1 MTVSSEQSF
10 IEYNGDGATQ
20 TFTVP
25 FYFILNS
32 DISVTIAD
40 ASGNLDELT
49 YGVDFSA
56 SGGGNP
62 DGGTATLNTAYASG
76 YTILI
81 YRNPPETQET
91 AYYENG
97 KFPAKSHEKA
107 LDKLTMLIQKYG
119 WWFESLALKKP
130 SYLAQYYDAQGNR
143 ISNLADPVNAQD
155 AATKGYADA
164 QNNKTL
170 RVPESVNPLPNATT
184 RAGKLVAFD
193 NSGNPIVV
201 LPSSGSA
208 SDVMIQL
215 GSNDGE
221 KYIGECQT
229 IAQLRTIEPSF
240 DKQRITVR
248 EHTAGTRK
256 GGGEFRAVLAGSSYT
271 DNNGTIIKTSGGAA
285 WLRLNAEPTNP
296 LMFGAVG
303 DGVTDDSS
311 KITAALRACKFHCE
325 GLGLTYGVGGT
336 ILQDQSVPTL
346 FTNAKF
352 QYLSALGTQPM
363 MRMKNAGHMQRSL
376 SWDGGGGTTG
386 SCIIWEGFNTRDG
399 GYIEKCEFKYV
410 GGAAIRISGDY
421 TNRIFA
427 RYGAIRNCRFIR
439 CGNTGIANDRCTVI
453 ADGVNNFTF
462 DGLIMTECNWGIYIR
477 MDTSL
482 PDKARA
488 VNNLLQNCHIYGSGR
503 THPTFTD
510 AQGISAN
517 RQDSLKVDNCWVE
530 GFADNGFDCGSST
543 GMQITNYRCNNC
555 KDAIFIGDIDCDS
568 YVIDNVIARDCDR
581 GVRIVMDGNIQS
593 DGIVRNVR
601 ITNMKVTNPIYE
613 GFSIRN
619 TGASTGVFDIYLV
632 NCFVESTTSYSLS
645 TFTYPFRIEGID
657 GAFLDNC
664 GCRYAKAAGIY
675 IKKGDQIQVRGGRLQ
690 NIDMAGGANYGVTVE
705 NDSNRVSISD
715 VIVYGSSTGGA
726 VLLAGGSG
734 HSVKHTR
741 WRSLAGGVSSSS
753 ATAPYLLDNIAF

>member
-1 MTVSSEQSF
+1 MSVPNQTPYIIYNANGLTTVFPFEFYIINAGDIQVSINGTVVTSGYSVSGVGNVGGGDVVFVTPPASGAVVMLERVVPTYRLTDYQD
-10 IEYNGDGATQ
+10 NGDLLAD
-20 TFTVP
+20 TVNKD
-25 FYFILNS
+25 FDRLWMAIQRAFIYL
-32 DISVTIAD
+32 
-40 ASGNLDELT
+40 G
-49 YGVDFSA
+49 
-56 SGGGNP
+56 
-62 DGGTATLNTAYASG
+62 
-76 YTILI
+76 
-81 YRNPPETQET
+81 
-91 AYYENG
+91 
-97 KFPAKSHEKA
+97 
-107 LDKLTMLIQKYG
+107 
-119 WWFESLALKKP
+119 LALRRP
-130 SYLAQYYDAQGNR
+130 LFGGPFNAEGYR
-143 ISNLADPVNAQD
+143 IANLGDPVNAQD
-155 AATKGYADA
+155 AATKNYVD
-164 QNNKTL
+164 NVSLVRTL
-170 RVPESVNPLPNATT
+170 RVPESSVSILPPVDQRANKLLAFNAE
-184 RAGKLVAFD
+184 GQ
-193 NSGNPIVV
+193 PIVV
-201 LPSSGSA
+201 LPASGSA
-208 SDVMIQL
+208 SDVMIEL
-215 GSNDGE
+215 AKPDGE
-221 KYIGECQT
+221 KYIGECPD
-229 IAQLRTIEPSF
+229 IATLRTIEPSF

-248 EHTAGTRK
+248 EHTSGTRK

-271 DNNGTIIKTSGGAA
+271 DNNGTIIKTTGGAA

-303 DGVTDDSS
+303 DGITDDSA
-311 KITAALRACKFHCE
+311 KINAALKACVYQCD

-336 ILQDQSVPTL
+336 ILQEQTIPTL

-352 QYLSALGTQPM
+352 KYLTALGAQPM
-363 MRMKNAGHMQRSL
+363 MRMKNAGHMHRSL

-386 SCIIWEGFNTRDG
+386 SCIIWEGSNTRDG
-399 GYIEKCEFKYV
+399 GYIEKCEFKYI

-482 PDKARA
+482 ADKARA

-517 RQDSLKVDNCWVE
+517 RQDSLKVDNCWVD

-581 GVRIVMDGNIQS
+581 GVRIVMDGNIQA

-601 ITNMKVTNPIYE
+601 ITNMRVTNPIYE

-619 TGASTGVFDIYLV
+619 TGALTGVFDIYLV
-632 NCFVESTTSYSLS
+632 NCFVDSVSSYSLS

-690 NIDMAGGANYGVTVE
+690 NIDMSGGANYGVTVE

-715 VIVYGSSTGGA
+715 VIVYGN
-726 VLLAGGSG
+726 L
-734 HSVKHTR
+734 
-741 WRSLAGGVSSSS
+741 SL
-753 ATAPYLLDNIAF
+753 IHI

>member
-1 MTVSSEQSF
+1 MLERVVPTYRLTDYQD
-10 IEYNGDGATQ
+10 NGDLLAD
-20 TFTVP
+20 TVNKD
-25 FYFILNS
+25 FDRLWMAIQRAFIYL
-32 DISVTIAD
+32 
-40 ASGNLDELT
+40 G
-49 YGVDFSA
+49 
-56 SGGGNP
+56 
-62 DGGTATLNTAYASG
+62 
-76 YTILI
+76 
-81 YRNPPETQET
+81 
-91 AYYENG
+91 
-97 KFPAKSHEKA
+97 
-107 LDKLTMLIQKYG
+107 
-119 WWFESLALKKP
+119 LALRRP
-130 SYLAQYYDAQGNR
+130 LFGGPFNAEGYR
-143 ISNLADPVNAQD
+143 IANLGDPVNAQD
-155 AATKGYADA
+155 AATKNYVD
-164 QNNKTL
+164 NVSLVRTL
-170 RVPESVNPLPNATT
+170 RVPESSVSILPPVDQRANKLLAFNAE
-184 RAGKLVAFD
+184 GQ
-193 NSGNPIVV
+193 PIVV
-201 LPSSGSA
+201 LPASGSA
-208 SDVMIQL
+208 SDVMIEL
-215 GSNDGE
+215 AKPDGE
-221 KYIGECQT
+221 KYIGECPD
-229 IAQLRTIEPSF
+229 IATLRTIEPSF

-248 EHTAGTRK
+248 EHTSGTRK

-271 DNNGTIIKTSGGAA
+271 DNNGTIIKTTGGAA

-303 DGVTDDSS
+303 DGITDDSA
-311 KITAALRACKFHCE
+311 KINAALKACVYQCD

-336 ILQDQSVPTL
+336 ILQEQTIPTL

-352 QYLSALGTQPM
+352 KYLTALGAQPM
-363 MRMKNAGHMQRSL
+363 MRMKNAGHMHRSL

-386 SCIIWEGFNTRDG
+386 SCIIWEGSNTRDG
-399 GYIEKCEFKYV
+399 GYIEKCEFKYI

-482 PDKARA
+482 ADKARA

-517 RQDSLKVDNCWVE
+517 RQDSLKVDNCWVD

-581 GVRIVMDGNIQS
+581 GVRIVMDGNIQA

-601 ITNMKVTNPIYE
+601 ITNMRVTNPIYE

-619 TGASTGVFDIYLV
+619 TGALTGVFDIYLV
-632 NCFVESTTSYSLS
+632 NCFVDSVSSYSLS

-664 GCRYAKAAGIY
+664 GCRYAKA
-675 IKKGDQIQVRGGRLQ
+675 DRDLHQERRP
-690 NIDMAGGANYGVTVE
+690 
-705 NDSNRVSISD
+705 DS
-715 VIVYGSSTGGA
+715 GSRRQTS
-726 VLLAGGSG
+726 
-734 HSVKHTR
+734 K
-741 WRSLAGGVSSSS
+741 
-753 ATAPYLLDNIAF
+753 Y

>member
-1 MTVSSEQSF
+1 MSVPNQTPYIIYNANGLTTVFPFEFYIINAGDIQVSINGTVVTSGYSVSGVGNVGGGDVVFVTPPASGAVVMLERVVPTYRLTDYQD
-10 IEYNGDGATQ
+10 NGDLLAD
-20 TFTVP
+20 TVNKD
-25 FYFILNS
+25 FDRLWMAIQRAFIYL
-32 DISVTIAD
+32 
-40 ASGNLDELT
+40 G
-49 YGVDFSA
+49 
-56 SGGGNP
+56 
-62 DGGTATLNTAYASG
+62 
-76 YTILI
+76 
-81 YRNPPETQET
+81 
-91 AYYENG
+91 
-97 KFPAKSHEKA
+97 
-107 LDKLTMLIQKYG
+107 
-119 WWFESLALKKP
+119 LALRRP
-130 SYLAQYYDAQGNR
+130 LFGGPFNAEGYR
-143 ISNLADPVNAQD
+143 IANLGDPVNAQD
-155 AATKGYADA
+155 AATKNYVD
-164 QNNKTL
+164 NVSLVRTL
-170 RVPESVNPLPNATT
+170 RVPESSVSILPPVDQRANKLLAFNAE
-184 RAGKLVAFD
+184 GQ
-193 NSGNPIVV
+193 PIVV
-201 LPSSGSA
+201 LPASGSA
-208 SDVMIQL
+208 SDVMIEL
-215 GSNDGE
+215 AKPDGE
-221 KYIGECQT
+221 KYIGECPD
-229 IAQLRTIEPSF
+229 IATLRTIEPSF

-248 EHTAGTRK
+248 EHTSGTRK

-271 DNNGTIIKTSGGAA
+271 DNNGTIIKTTGGAA

-303 DGVTDDSS
+303 DGITDDSA
-311 KITAALRACKFHCE
+311 KINAALKACVYQCD

-336 ILQDQSVPTL
+336 ILQEQTIPTL

-352 QYLSALGTQPM
+352 KYLTALGAQPM
-363 MRMKNAGHMQRSL
+363 MRMKNAGHMHRSL

-386 SCIIWEGFNTRDG
+386 SCIIWEGSNTRDG
-399 GYIEKCEFKYV
+399 GF
-410 GGAAIRISGDY
+410 IRISGDY

-482 PDKARA
+482 ADKARA

-517 RQDSLKVDNCWVE
+517 RQDSLKVDNCWVD

-581 GVRIVMDGNIQS
+581 GVRIVMDGNIQA

-601 ITNMKVTNPIYE
+601 ITNMRVTNPIYE

-619 TGASTGVFDIYLV
+619 TGALTGVFDIYLV
-632 NCFVESTTSYSLS
+632 NCFVDSVSSYSLS

-690 NIDMAGGANYGVTVE
+690 NIDMSGGANYGVTVE

-715 VIVYGSSTGGA
+715 VIVYGNSTGGA
-726 VLLAGGSG
+726 VLLAGGAG

-753 ATAPYLLDNIAF
+753 ATSAYLLDNIAF